1 VSGRGGGPARLAY
14 VRLGLD
20 RPLPLPPGRHVIAA
34 GPSDKGQHRLTGI
47 ERDEADTDVLDLR
60 ASVPAGAPAAK
71 RRRGRPP
78 VTADALFVST
88 LVRASEPQTMA
99 QADAVLEG
107 WRRDSGEVRQ
117 WLGAGLATLNRA
129 LRAHRLVQRDPYAVE
144 VTTEDVAW
152 ATVGHAT
159 AETLAEGGAGE
170 EIDALDRRRLR
181 RQNAVQRAKPGA
193 VVSAS
198 LTGEL
203 ALLEGEELV
212 SVAVREANH
221 DRLRSA
227 AAALAAG
234 NRLLAEELGLDLPTG
249 RVAPDRTAILDACR
263 DLQDTVDG
271 WRIGEFQENASS
283 AGAREEAWV
292 DREDRVAGHGR
303 PTGPSPGAEP
313 RRT

>member
-1 VSGRGGGPARLAY
+1 MSGRGGGATRLAY

-20 RPLPLPPGRHVIAA
+20 RPLPLPAGRHVIAV
-34 GPSDKGQHRLTGI
+34 GPSGAVPHRTTGV
-47 ERDEADTDVLDLR
+47 ERDAAGADVLDLR
-60 ASVPAGAPAAK
+60 AATPTGVPETK
-71 RRRGRPP
+71 RRRGRAAT
-78 VTADALFVST
+78 VNVDALFVVT
-88 LVRASEPQTMA
+88 LVRASEPLQPVK
-99 QADAVLEG
+99 ADAVLEG

-129 LRAHRLVQRDPYAVE
+129 LRAHRLVQRDPYAIE
-144 VTTEDVAW
+144 VTVEDLAW
-152 ATVGHAT
+152 ATVGHAS
-159 AETLAEGGAGE
+159 ADVLAEGGAGE

-227 AAALAAG
+227 SAALLAG
-234 NRLLAEELGLDLPTG
+234 TRLLAQELALDLPDPG
-249 RVAPDRTAILDACR
+249 HSHDREAILDACR

-271 WRIGEFQENASS
+271 WRTGEFRENASS
-283 AGAREEAWV
+283 AGAREEALV
-292 DREDRVAGHGR
+292 DREERTGAPERSAG
-303 PTGPSPGAEP
+303 PAP